1 MWSRRALLSAV
12 AVASIGVLLAT
23 SCGGGSSQAAAAE
36 PTATLGIISTNIDT
50 ATSAN
55 AFTPAKE
62 GQALAVGDQVRT
74 DPTGFAEITY
84 HDGSWTRIE
93 HNATLT
99 IDELTDTGT
108 AKTVKA
114 SIDTGDAWNRARHLT
129 SPDDAYQLDTPVA
142 TAAVRGTA
150 FATTCTTNPTR
161 CTFSVLDGT
170 VEITPHT
177 GTPLTL
183 HAGDTV
189 TITADQ
195 PPPTPTSPGIAALA
209 QDPFIADN
217 LTRDHTTNPDLAP
230 TTDDLRAALDLSPIF
245 DGTFE
250 SIASLGT
257 PDVLACLQANT
268 DLTTRI
274 AQAHTERPIT
284 FSPIEPDAFYVYEAV
299 IGCAGKDAVIHSW
312 QAIANTG
319 VNGCFADALAGRSDA
334 EVAAILSDQDPEG
347 VVGGDPYGVYTDIFN
362 GCLSGPATSPSTSG
376 GPVSG
381 GNGAGGGAP
390 SPAPSGGA
398 TADIG

>member
-1 MWSRRALLSAV
+1 MRSWRITAV
-12 AVASIGVLLAT
+12 AACTVAVLAVAAG
-23 SCGGGSSQAAAAE
+23 CGGGGSSQAAAAE

-230 TTDDLRAALDLSPIF
+230 TTDVPATTAEAFRGTFTGTATVVDGNPNIPTGSNAPLKLSFDVTCQGDRCTVDLADVGVAVADGDELRF
-245 DGTFE
+245 DGQYEE
-250 SIASLGT
+250 S
-257 PDVLACLQANT
+257 C
-268 DLTTRI
+268 
-274 AQAHTERPIT
+274 
-284 FSPIEPDAFYVYEAV
+284 
-299 IGCAGKDAVIHSW
+299 
-312 QAIANTG
+312 
-319 VNGCFADALAGRSDA
+319 
-334 EVAAILSDQDPEG
+334 
-347 VVGGDPYGVYTDIFN
+347 
-362 GCLSGPATSPSTSG
+362 
-376 GPVSG
+376 
-381 GNGAGGGAP
+381 
-390 SPAPSGGA
+390 PSGGGSTTTAFELRVHLVGDPASA
-398 TADIG
+398 TAVEGTETKSSPDAASDCPGTGNAPVTYTLSAQRS